1 MSFNFNNINN
11 IQFFIKKCIGENEKY
26 YQIKIQDLNDILKEI
41 LDATLREFQNTNIE
55 EYSPTEK
62 YNATDRLQIS
72 LDSEYARNIK
82 EIYNLNNITIATEA
96 ISTNINLIE
105 YYFVQYIDDLGNK
118 LLGIKK
124 ATYFKSLTTKRNLL
138 TLYNNSLKPANNQLF
153 KLDNTFDILVY
164 NNEIKIKNYLTF
176 EYISQLSNIVKEKSI
191 ENINKIRT
199 LVSFLKFSEESKNYI
214 QSHIMATKLIA
225 SISKSTDLDNLN
237 IDNIRIACRRLQID
251 IGNSRNE
258 VQLNPSNTMDFLKLL
273 DRRLYSVNL
282 TGEEELYEA
291 RSKSKK

>member
-1 MSFNFNNINN
+1 MSFNFNNITN
-11 IQFFIKKCIGENEKY
+11 IQFFIKKCIGEEEKC
-26 YQIKIQDLNDILKEI
+26 YQINIKDLNDILKEV
-41 LDATLREFQNTNIE
+41 LDTTLRDFQNSNIE

-62 YNATDRLQIS
+62 YNATDRLKIS
-72 LDSEYARNIK
+72 LDNEYSKNIK
-82 EIYNLNNITIATEA
+82 DIYNLRNITVATEE
-96 ISTNINLIE
+96 ISKDINLIE
-105 YYFVQYIDDLGNK
+105 YYFVQYFDDSENM

-124 ATYFKSLTTKRNLL
+124 ATYFKSLTTRNILEFWD
-138 TLYNNSLKPANNQLF
+138 NSLKPASNQLF

-176 EYISQLSNIVKEKSI
+176 EYISQLTNIVKEKSI
-191 ENINKIRT
+191 ENINKIST
-199 LVSFLKFSEESKNYI
+199 QVSFLKFSDESKNYI

-225 SISKSTDLDNLN
+225 SICNSTDLDNLN
-237 IDNIRIACRRLQID
+237 IDNIRIACRNLQID
-251 IGNSRNE
+251 IGSSRNE
-258 VQLNPSNTMDFLKLL
+258 VQLNTSNTMDFLKLL